1 MEGRVLAVAESIETA
16 LAYAALSAAGMKHA
30 ELPDGLKWLAV
41 AADFD
46 GPGLLAT
53 EQLKRR
59 AREAGIAVHIVLP
72 SRHRADWAD
81 VIAASARSSRR
92 L

>member
-16 LAYAALSAAGMKHA
+16 LAYAALTGTPTWAALSAAGMKHA

-59 AREAGIAVHIVLP
+59 ARESGIAVHIVLP
-72 SRHRADWAD
+72 WRH
-81 VIAASARSSRR
+81 
-92 L
+92 

>member
-1 MEGRVLAVAESIETA
+1 
-16 LAYAALSAAGMKHA
+16 MKHVQ
-30 ELPDGLKWLAV
+30 LPEGLNWLAV

-46 GPGLLAT
+46 GPGLLAA
-53 EQLKRR
+53 EQLDRR
-59 AREAGIAVHIVLP
+59 ARDAGIAVRIDLP

-81 VIAASARSSRR
+81 VLARSARFAR